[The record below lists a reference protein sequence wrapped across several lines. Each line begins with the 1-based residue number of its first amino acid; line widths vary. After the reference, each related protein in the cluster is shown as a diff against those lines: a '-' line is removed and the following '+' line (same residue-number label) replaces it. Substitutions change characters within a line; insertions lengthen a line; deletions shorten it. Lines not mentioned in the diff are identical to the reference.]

1 MANIRRID
9 LGAPPSSV
17 VPVYQDVYAAGAVGR
32 AAMAVGRGIS
42 DVGEA
47 MYNVNQR
54 RQSLAADATYAK
66 FLEGQAALESSI
78 KEYQAKNPTD
88 YDGLA
93 KKTASGQA
101 DLVRSVADFAKRQGL
116 EGTRF
121 ETVQSRVNA
130 NLSELTGNVRASIEK
145 ARVLEAD
152 EQLANTATLL
162 RNSGKDKEADAAI
175 DSMQSILPS
184 KKEELKKTGRLQ
196 GMVVRTRAEINSAQS
211 ADELSAVKRQLNA
224 KDANGMYE
232 YSPEMPFNSR
242 MELLEVVDRRNAALT
257 MTKIGESEKE
267 AARIAKE
274 SVKNANSYLR
284 TVNDVDAAE
293 NLLKAADSSDEAEIS
308 QNLSG
313 LSPDLRQTVAKAIAS
328 MDDDQRAMFK
338 NAVTSRIDTV
348 TEKQAIQA
356 VSLAASQGMKKLEV
370 SRQIDKGTVLASTVE
385 ELHKLGK
392 ISAEGRDELLSQLD
406 ASVEAFS
413 RSGNELAD
421 KLALGL
427 NAVFL
432 KKNGAYDDVKSL
444 DAYVI
449 KDYTELR
456 SQILAP
462 ANGMSEE
469 ARFRAMQNVAFL
481 QKLDLSDGDIDSSWW
496 SDERL
501 KPDVREWM
509 DAQLNIVIQK
519 SKGSGLGAKEIGNM
533 LFNIVDAGK
542 HLNREEEDAKR
553 SKAIS
558 DETKRLGEQGSRE
571 RARRAFGF

>member
-32 AAMAVGRGIS
+32 AAMS
-42 DVGEA
+42 VGEGLSDLG
-47 MYNVNQR
+47 R
-54 RQSLAADATYAK
+54 SLANVDQRKQALAGDATEAK
-66 FLEGQAALESSI
+66 FIEGKAQLEAQLN
-78 KEYQAKNPTD
+78 EYQAANPTD
-88 YDGLA
+88 YDGLRKMA
-93 KKTASGQA
+93 DEGQA
-101 DLVRSVADFAKRQGL
+101 RLLTNVADFAKRQGL
-116 EGTRF
+116 APERF
-121 ETVQSRVNA
+121 DAMRSRANA
-130 NLSELTGNVRASIEK
+130 QLIGLTSDVHANIAK
-145 ARVLEAD
+145 AQVKEAD
-152 EQLANTATLL
+152 AQLENTATLFY
-162 RNSGKDKEADAAI
+162 NSGKYAEADELI
-175 DSMQSILPS
+175 NRMQTVTSS
-184 KKEELKKTGRLQ
+184 QKEDFKRAKRLQ
-196 GMVVRTRAEINSAQS
+196 GMVVRTRAAINSAQS

-257 MTKIGESEKE
+257 MAKIDESEKE

-274 SVKNANSYLR
+274 SVKNANSYLL

-338 NAVTSRIDTV
+338 NAVTSRIDAV
-348 TEKQAIQA
+348 TEKQVRQA
-356 VSLAASQGMKKLEV
+356 ESLAASQGMRKLEV

-432 KKNGAYDDVKSL
+432 KKNGAYDDVKRL

-449 KDYTELR
+449 KNYTELR
-456 SQILAP
+456 SQILDP
-462 ANGMSEE
+462 RNGMSEE

-496 SDERL
+496 KDERL
-501 KPDVREWM
+501 KPDVREWI
-509 DAQLNIVIQK
+509 DSQLNIVIQK

-533 LFNIVDAGK
+533 LFNVIYEGK
-542 HLNREEEDAKR
+542 HLNLEEEDAKR
-553 SKAIS
+553 AKAIS
-558 DETKRLGEQGSRE
+558 EETKRLGELGSRE